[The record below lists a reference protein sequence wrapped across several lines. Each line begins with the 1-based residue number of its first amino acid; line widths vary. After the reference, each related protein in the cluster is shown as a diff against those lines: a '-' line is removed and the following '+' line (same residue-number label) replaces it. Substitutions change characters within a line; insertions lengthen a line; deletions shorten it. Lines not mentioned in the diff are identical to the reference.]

1 LSIAGKW
8 MELENIILS
17 EVRFWR
23 PKATYSLSYVEHRP
37 NTKTVILWKTGCANG
52 RSHTRE
58 EDKKWI

>member
-1 LSIAGKW
+1 
-8 MELENIILS
+8 
-17 EVRFWR
+17 
-23 PKATYSLSYVEHRP
+23 VEHRP